1 MQEAAD
7 GRVAARNGWRSRNVE
22 RSVPAACVCVHDVLT
37 NGWHYGLRVTAFE
50 DQTTKKKTPCLV
62 VDADAFAHNVA
73 AMAQVH
79 PGLKLRPHVKAF
91 KCTELARRLAANG
104 HTAFTCATLGEVE
117 GLLAAGLGV
126 DLLLANETIDV
137 EQLTR
142 VAGLPGRVTIAV
154 DSPETIAAAAA
165 AGISEVL
172 IDVNIGL
179 PRCGCAPDQAGALA
193 DTARNAGLVVR
204 GVMGYEGH
212 LMMVEDRAEKIAKV
226 GEATAILAQAAADV
240 GTDLISSGG
249 TGTYD
254 TNTVAT
260 EIQAGSYTL
269 MDTQYGTLDSPFKQ
283 ALWVEATIISINRDS
298 GFVVADSGLKSMGM
312 DHGDPTWPHG
322 KVWFCSDEH
331 VTMAPTDLERWS
343 VGDRVRLAPAH
354 VDPTVAKHERI
365 WFCSNSSDGESIIE
379 WPVDLRHW

>member
-1 MQEAAD
+1 M
-7 GRVAARNGWRSRNVE
+7 
-22 RSVPAACVCVHDVLT
+22 
-37 NGWHYGLRVTAFE
+37 
-50 DQTTKKKTPCLV
+50 KTPCLV
-62 VDADAFAHNVA
+62 IDAAAFAHNVA
-73 AMAQVH
+73 AMAAVN

-91 KCTELARRLAANG
+91 KCTSLARRLADNG
-104 HTAFTCATLGEVE
+104 HTAFTCATLSEVE
-117 GLLAAGLGV
+117 GMIRAGLGD
-126 DLLLANETIDV
+126 DLLLANETVDV
-137 EQLTR
+137 DYLTR
-142 VAGLPGRVTIAV
+142 IAALPGRVTIAV
-154 DSPETIAAAAA
+154 DSRETIAAVAQ

-172 IDVNIGL
+172 IDVNVGL

-193 DTARNAGLVVR
+193 DAARAAGLVVR

-226 GEATAILAQAAADV
+226 GESMALLARAAADV

-269 MDTQYGTLDSPFKQ
+269 MDTQYGTLDSPFRQ
-283 ALWVEATIISINRDS
+283 ALWVEATIISVNRDS
-298 GFVVADSGLKSMGM
+298 GYVVADSGLKSMGM
-312 DHGDPTWPHG
+312 DHGNPSWPHG

-331 VTMAPTDLERWS
+331 VTMAPAEPARWS

-354 VDPTVAKHERI
+354 IDPTIAKHERM
-365 WFCSNSSDGESIIE
+365 WYVESDRDDDADAAASVTE